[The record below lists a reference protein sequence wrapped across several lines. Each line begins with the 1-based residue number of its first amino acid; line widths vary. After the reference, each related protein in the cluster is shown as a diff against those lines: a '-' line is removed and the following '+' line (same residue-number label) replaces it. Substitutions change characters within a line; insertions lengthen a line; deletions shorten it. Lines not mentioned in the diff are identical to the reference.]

1 MLYLDWKSLMIYGF
15 LDKERE
21 LSVVN
26 IQDFEKQTG

>member
-1 MLYLDWKSLMIYGF
+1 MLYLDRKSWMMYGI

-26 IQDFEKQTG
+26 IQDF